1 MIQVKLCSVP
11 VTDQARARRF
21 YTEVL
26 GFRIKHDFPADAA
39 GNAWLTVVAPV
50 ALDGIELLLEPVH
63 GMATAVVFQEDRYA
77 RGIPATMWA
86 TDDIDAEYARLT
98 GLGVV
103 FKGAPAPLGPTRG
116 CAFDDTCGNWIQ
128 LYQG

>member
-11 VTDQARARRF
+11 VNDQNRARTF

-26 GFRIKHDFPADAA
+26 GFRIKHDVPM
-39 GNAWLTVVAPV
+39 GPYAWLTVTAPTEPE
-50 ALDGIELLLEPVH
+50 GIELLLEP
-63 GMATAVVFQEDRYA
+63 TAGHAQAPIYQAALYEA
-77 RGIPATMWA
+77 GIPWTMWA

-103 FKGAPAPLGPTRG
+103 FSGPPAPMGPIRG
-116 CAFDDTCGNWIQ
+116 CRFDDTCGNWIQ
-128 LYQG
+128 LYEG

>member
-11 VTDQARARRF
+11 VNDQNRARTF

-26 GFRIKHDFPADAA
+26 GFQISKDIPM
-39 GNAWLTVVAPV
+39 GPYAWLTVVSPAAPNGV
-50 ALDGIELLLEPVH
+50 ELLLEP
-63 GMATAVVFQEDRYA
+63 TAGHAAAPVYQKALYDA
-77 RGIPATMWA
+77 GIPQTMWA

-103 FKGAPAPLGPTRG
+103 FKGPPVATGPTRG
-116 CAFDDTCGNWIQ
+116 CTFDDTCGNWIQ